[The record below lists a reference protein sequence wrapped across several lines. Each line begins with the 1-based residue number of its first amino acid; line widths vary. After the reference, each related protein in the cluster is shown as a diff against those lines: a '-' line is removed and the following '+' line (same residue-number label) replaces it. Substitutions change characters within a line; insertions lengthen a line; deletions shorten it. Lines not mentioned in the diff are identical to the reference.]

1 MVNLCK
7 HCKLVN
13 PSAGTRLVTKGAE
26 SEQHHSSATVVIL
39 CRGLCWSPC
48 ASACARCWSPA
59 DVRDL
64 GLPSVVKAPSP
75 SSSSAWSLAVGRAE
89 GQVLARRKSTEGV
102 NDGKRQRLVTWRQEK
117 LQQEAQMCC
126 SCRDKARAGFIPL
139 QMFSSWISPVG
150 AKGGFR
156 EVPTWEPR
164 SLEDECLLLLLWV
177 GWEDTSLPPV
187 AVLADACG

>member
-1 MVNLCK
+1 MINLCK

-89 GQVLARRKSTEGV
+89 GQVLARRKHRRCERRETPEVGYLAAGEAAARSTDV
-102 NDGKRQRLVTWRQEK
+102 LRLQRQSKGRIHSSADVFQLNLSRGSQGRL
-117 LQQEAQMCC
+117 
-126 SCRDKARAGFIPL
+126 
-139 QMFSSWISPVG
+139 
-150 AKGGFR
+150 
-156 EVPTWEPR
+156 
-164 SLEDECLLLLLWV
+164 
-177 GWEDTSLPPV
+177 
-187 AVLADACG
+187 